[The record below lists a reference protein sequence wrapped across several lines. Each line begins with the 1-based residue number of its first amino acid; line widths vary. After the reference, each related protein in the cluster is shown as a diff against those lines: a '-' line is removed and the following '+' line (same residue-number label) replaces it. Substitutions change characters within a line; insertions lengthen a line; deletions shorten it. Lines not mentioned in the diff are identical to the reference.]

1 MARLGG
7 LFHVF
12 RTIPK
17 AFKRK
22 RRFDN
27 ELHKFHR
34 RLPGL
39 AKNSTAQNW
48 HKAAQNLVTRT
59 RSVRTEKRA
68 PRQPPGQVIF
78 DGYFLG
84 LSQAIPRAQSCR
96 GGSGFRF
103 HHSEVRSLP
112 PQPIIIA
119 GKQRISLRI
128 AKHSQRFHVASCR
141 KNSRLFSRP
150 PNLCRRLQATWTQ
163 HEMGKFL
170 TIRFAMICLAS
181 CATSTSV

>member
-17 AFKRK
+17 VFKKK
-22 RRFDN
+22 RCFDN
-27 ELHKFHR
+27 ALHEFHR
-34 RLPGL
+34 RLPSL

-78 DGYFLG
+78 NGYFLG
-84 LSQAIPRAQSCR
+84 LSQAIPRVQSVPWRQWILIPPC
-96 GGSGFRF
+96 GGSN
-103 HHSEVRSLP
+103 P
-112 PQPIIIA
+112 PAPA
-119 GKQRISLRI
+119 KNKRGK
-128 AKHSQRFHVASCR
+128 
-141 KNSRLFSRP
+141 
-150 PNLCRRLQATWTQ
+150 TTD
-163 HEMGKFL
+163 
-170 TIRFAMICLAS
+170 
-181 CATSTSV
+181 